1 MQKPLESLYMI
12 ISKRINRKTNLRF
25 FRFYNAIIKIE
36 KVHRETG
43 ALSLYLH
50 VGKGEAMLQK
60 SRSGSVKNI

>member
-43 ALSLYLH
+43 VLSFC
-50 VGKGEAMLQK
+50 
-60 SRSGSVKNI
+60 SGSPLPACAGFNHMF